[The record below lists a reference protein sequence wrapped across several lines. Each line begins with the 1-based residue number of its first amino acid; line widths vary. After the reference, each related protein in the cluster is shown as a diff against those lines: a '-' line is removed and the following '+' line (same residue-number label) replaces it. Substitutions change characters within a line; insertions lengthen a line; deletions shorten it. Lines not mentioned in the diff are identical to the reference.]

1 MKVERVETIHLHNKL
16 QHLLKDRRVESWQG
30 NMGNKGNKGN
40 KCNLSNKCNMS
51 NQLERN
57 LENQLHRGLR
67 VSALALK
74 GNTG

>member
-30 NMGNKGNKGN
+30 NMGSMG
-40 KCNLSNKCNMS
+40 NKCNMS